1 MSSPVFNYLHF
12 VLSSPVDKHGMIKQL
27 SIKTAKER
35 KNEIPI
41 IVSKMYSAALTKRC
55 NNELI
60 KRKKLRKDNHRIQSL
75 HEKCPNTI
83 FFCSVF
89 SCIQSEHRKLR
100 TRKKTVFCH
109 FPHSELYVKYPVML
123 TVKHPGEWECTLP
136 VEY

>member
-1 MSSPVFNYLHF
+1 MSSPVFNYLYF

-60 KRKKLRKDNHRIQSL
+60 KRKKLRKDNHRIQ
-75 HEKCPNTI
+75 T
-83 FFCSVF
+83 
-89 SCIQSEHRKLR
+89 
-100 TRKKTVFCH
+100 
-109 FPHSELYVKYPVML
+109 YVKYPAVL
-123 TVKHPGEWECTLP
+123 KVKYPGESFYT
-136 VEY
+136 